1 MNNTAGWRSTV
12 LPCLFSPLFRGRMPA
27 RATLTIAGRIF
38 TRGDVMSKARS
49 LIVPLLLA
57 AGLAACGQSDATA
70 ENVAAT
76 EGAAETETA
85 NTPDVA
91 AATNETAAR
100 AAPEAAPAKA
110 QAATIAALPLKR
122 GYYVES
128 DTPCAQAS
136 NATTTL
142 LRRNGI
148 GGARD
153 FCEFKKIE
161 QTGPNTYRVT
171 EACGDLQDNAPPETS
186 TSIYTLTGETAFT
199 AKSEHGW
206 ERSAR
211 YCAQSSMPPDWRGN
225 DISDVTG

>member
-1 MNNTAGWRSTV
+1 
-12 LPCLFSPLFRGRMPA
+12 
-27 RATLTIAGRIF
+27 
-38 TRGDVMSKARS
+38 MSQTRS
-49 LIVPLLLA
+49 LVVPLLLA
-57 AGLAACGQSDATA
+57 AGLAACGQNVATA
-70 ENVAAT
+70 ENAAAT
-76 EGAAETETA
+76 EGAAEAVSGGTAGITAAEA
-85 NTPDVA
+85 NTASANQA
-91 AATNETAAR
+91 AAP
-100 AAPEAAPAKA
+100 AAPEAVPAKA
-110 QAATIAALPLKR
+110 QAATVAALPLKR

-128 DTPCAQAS
+128 DTPCGQAS

-142 LRRNGI
+142 LRREGI

-161 QTGPNTYRVT
+161 QTGPNIYRVT

-186 TSIYTLTGETAFT
+186 TSIYALTGDTAFT

-211 YCAQSSMPPDWRGN
+211 YCAQSTMPPDWRAN

>member
-1 MNNTAGWRSTV
+1 
-12 LPCLFSPLFRGRMPA
+12 
-27 RATLTIAGRIF
+27 
-38 TRGDVMSKARS
+38 MSKTRS
-49 LIVPLLLA
+49 LVVPLLLA
-57 AGLAACGQSDATA
+57 AGLAACGQNAATA
-70 ENVAAT
+70 ENTAAT
-76 EGAAETETA
+76 EGTAEA
-85 NTPDVA
+85 VSGNTPEVA
-91 AATNETAAR
+91 AVTSAA
-100 AAPEAAPAKA
+100 AAPDAPEAVPAKA

-128 DTPCAQAS
+128 DTPCGQAS
-136 NATTTL
+136 NATTSL
-142 LRRNGI
+142 LRREGI

-171 EACGDLQDNAPPETS
+171 EACGDLQDSAPPETS
-186 TSIYTLTGETAFT
+186 TSIYTVTGDTAFT

-211 YCAQSSMPPDWRGN
+211 YCTQSTMPPDWRAN

>member
-1 MNNTAGWRSTV
+1 MSQTR
-12 LPCLFSPLFRGRMPA
+12 PL
-27 RATLTIAGRIF
+27 
-38 TRGDVMSKARS
+38 V
-49 LIVPLLLA
+49 VPLLLA
-57 AGLAACGQSDATA
+57 AGLAACGQNAATA
-70 ENVAAT
+70 ENAAAT
-76 EGAAETETA
+76 EGAAEAVSGGTA
-85 NTPDVA
+85 GITAAEASTASANQA
-91 AATNETAAR
+91 AAP
-100 AAPEAAPAKA
+100 AAPEAVPAKA

-128 DTPCAQAS
+128 DTPCSQAS

-161 QTGPNTYRVT
+161 QTAPNTYRVT
-171 EACGDLQDNAPPETS
+171 EACGDLQDSAPPETS
-186 TSIYTLTGETAFT
+186 TSIYTLTGNTAFT

-211 YCAQSSMPPDWRGN
+211 YCAQSSMPPDWRAN

>member
-1 MNNTAGWRSTV
+1 MK
-12 LPCLFSPLFRGRMPA
+12 
-27 RATLTIAGRIF
+27 
-38 TRGDVMSKARS
+38 KARS
-49 LIVPLLLA
+49 LVVPLLLT
-57 AGLAACGQSDATA
+57 AGLAACGQNAATA
-70 ENVAAT
+70 ENAAAT
-76 EGAAETETA
+76 ERAAEAVSGGTAGITAADA
-85 NTPDVA
+85 NTVSP
-91 AATNETAAR
+91 NQTAAP
-100 AAPEAAPAKA
+100 AAPEAVPAKA

-128 DTPCAQAS
+128 DTPCGQAS

-142 LRRNGI
+142 LRRDGI

-171 EACGDLQDNAPPETS
+171 EACGDLQDSAPPETS
-186 TSIYTLTGETAFT
+186 TSIYTLTGDTAFT

-211 YCAQSSMPPDWRGN
+211 YCAQSTMPPDWRAN

>member
-1 MNNTAGWRSTV
+1 
-12 LPCLFSPLFRGRMPA
+12 
-27 RATLTIAGRIF
+27 
-38 TRGDVMSKARS
+38 MSQTHS

-57 AGLAACGQSDATA
+57 AGLASCGQNAETA
-70 ENVAAT
+70 ENTAAT
-76 EGAAETETA
+76 EGAAEAVSGGTAGMTAAEA
-85 NTPDVA
+85 NTA
-91 AATNETAAR
+91 SANQATAP
-100 AAPEAAPAKA
+100 AAPEAVPAKA
-110 QAATIAALPLKR
+110 QAAIIAALPLKR

-128 DTPCAQAS
+128 DTPCNQAS

-142 LRRNGI
+142 LRREGI

-171 EACGDLQDNAPPETS
+171 EACGDLQDSAPPETS
-186 TSIYTLTGETAFT
+186 TSIYTLTGDIAFT

-211 YCAQSSMPPDWRGN
+211 YCAQSSMPPDWRAN

>member
-1 MNNTAGWRSTV
+1 MSQTR
-12 LPCLFSPLFRGRMPA
+12 FIIMPLIL
-27 RATLTIAGRIF
+27 AT
-38 TRGDVMSKARS
+38 
-49 LIVPLLLA
+49 
-57 AGLAACGQSDATA
+57 GLAACGQNAATA
-70 ENVAAT
+70 ENPAAT
-76 EGAAETETA
+76 EGAAESVTG
-85 NTPDVA
+85 NTPEVA
-91 AATNETAAR
+91 AVTNAA
-100 AAPEAAPAKA
+100 AAPSAPEAVPAKA

-128 DTPCAQAS
+128 DTPCGQAS

-161 QTGPNTYRVT
+161 QTGPTTYHVT

-186 TSIYTLTGETAFT
+186 TSIYTLTGDTAFT

-211 YCAQSSMPPDWRGN
+211 YCAQSTMPPDWRAN

>member
-1 MNNTAGWRSTV
+1 
-12 LPCLFSPLFRGRMPA
+12 
-27 RATLTIAGRIF
+27 
-38 TRGDVMSKARS
+38 MSKTRS
-49 LIVPLLLA
+49 LVVPLLLA
-57 AGLAACGQSDATA
+57 AGLAACGQNAATA
-70 ENVAAT
+70 ENTAAT
-76 EGAAETETA
+76 ESAVEAESGNTAGMAAAEA
-85 NTPDVA
+85 NTVSPNQA
-91 AATNETAAR
+91 AAPATPKAV
-100 AAPEAAPAKA
+100 PAKA

-128 DTPCAQAS
+128 DTPCGQAS

-142 LRRNGI
+142 LRREGI

-171 EACGDLQDNAPPETS
+171 EACGDLQDSAPPETS
-186 TSIYTLTGETAFT
+186 TSIYTLTGDTAFT

-211 YCAQSSMPPDWRGN
+211 YCAQSTMPPDWRAN

>member
-1 MNNTAGWRSTV
+1 
-12 LPCLFSPLFRGRMPA
+12 MPA
-27 RATLTIAGRIF
+27 RATLTIEGRIF
-38 TRGDVMSKARS
+38 TRGDVMSKTRH
-49 LIVPLLLA
+49 LIAPLLLA
-57 AGLAACGQSDATA
+57 AALAACGQNAATVENAAATDGAEATESGNTAGMATA
-70 ENVAAT
+70 EADIAAANQAAT
-76 EGAAETETA
+76 
-85 NTPDVA
+85 P
-91 AATNETAAR
+91 AAT
-100 AAPEAAPAKA
+100 EAAPAKTR
-110 QAATIAALPLKR
+110 AATTAALPLKR

-128 DTPCAQAS
+128 DTPCGQAS

-171 EACGDLQDNAPPETS
+171 EACGDLQDNAPPEAS
-186 TSIYTLTGETAFT
+186 TSIYTLTGDTAFT

-211 YCAQSSMPPDWRGN
+211 HCVQSSMPPAWRGN

>member
-1 MNNTAGWRSTV
+1 
-12 LPCLFSPLFRGRMPA
+12 
-27 RATLTIAGRIF
+27 
-38 TRGDVMSKARS
+38 MSQTRS

-57 AGLAACGQSDATA
+57 AGLTACGQNAATA
-70 ENVAAT
+70 ENA
-76 EGAAETETA
+76 
-85 NTPDVA
+85 
-91 AATNETAAR
+91 
-100 AAPEAAPAKA
+100 AAPEAAAETVSGGTAGITAAETNTASANQAAAPAAPEAVPAKA
-110 QAATIAALPLKR
+110 QADTVAALPLKR

-128 DTPCAQAS
+128 DTPCGQAS

-142 LRRNGI
+142 LRREGI

-171 EACGDLQDNAPPETS
+171 EACGDLQDSAPPETS
-186 TSIYTLTGETAFT
+186 TSIYTLTGDTAFT

-211 YCAQSSMPPDWRGN
+211 FCAQSSMPPDWRAN

>member
-1 MNNTAGWRSTV
+1 MKN
-12 LPCLFSPLFRGRMPA
+12 
-27 RATLTIAGRIF
+27 
-38 TRGDVMSKARS
+38 ARS
-49 LIVPLLLA
+49 LVVPLLLT
-57 AGLAACGQSDATA
+57 AGLAACGQNAATA
-70 ENVAAT
+70 ENTAAT
-76 EGAAETETA
+76 EGAAEAVSGGTA
-85 NTPDVA
+85 GM
-91 AATNETAAR
+91 TAAETSTASANQ
-100 AAPEAAPAKA
+100 AAVPATPEAVPAKA
-110 QAATIAALPLKR
+110 QAATVAALPLKR

-128 DTPCAQAS
+128 DTPCGQAS

-142 LRRNGI
+142 LRREGI

-186 TSIYTLTGETAFT
+186 TSIYTITGDTAFT

-211 YCAQSSMPPDWRGN
+211 YCAQSTMPPDWRAN

>member
-1 MNNTAGWRSTV
+1 
-12 LPCLFSPLFRGRMPA
+12 
-27 RATLTIAGRIF
+27 
-38 TRGDVMSKARS
+38 MSKPLS
-49 LIVPLLLA
+49 LVVPLLLA
-57 AGLAACGQSDATA
+57 AGLAACGQNAVTA
-70 ENVAAT
+70 ENASAAQAADETASRNTPEVAAT
-76 EGAAETETA
+76 SEAPAS
-85 NTPDVA
+85 
-91 AATNETAAR
+91 
-100 AAPEAAPAKA
+100 AAPEVVPAKA

-128 DTPCAQAS
+128 DTPCSQAS

-142 LRRNGI
+142 LRREGI

-186 TSIYTLTGETAFT
+186 TSLYTLAGDRAFT

-211 YCAQSSMPPDWRGN
+211 YCAQSTMPPDWRAN
-225 DISDVTG
+225 DISDVAG

>member
-1 MNNTAGWRSTV
+1 
-12 LPCLFSPLFRGRMPA
+12 
-27 RATLTIAGRIF
+27 
-38 TRGDVMSKARS
+38 MSQTRS
-49 LIVPLLLA
+49 LVVPLLLA
-57 AGLAACGQSDATA
+57 AGLAACGQNAATA
-70 ENVAAT
+70 ENTAAT
-76 EGAAETETA
+76 EGAAEAASGNTA
-85 NTPDVA
+85 DVTAAEASTASANQA
-91 AATNETAAR
+91 AAP
-100 AAPEAAPAKA
+100 AAPEAVPAKA

-128 DTPCAQAS
+128 DTPCGQAS

-142 LRRNGI
+142 LRREGI

-171 EACGDLQDNAPPETS
+171 EACGDLQDSAPPETS
-186 TSIYTLTGETAFT
+186 TSIYTLTGDTAFT

-211 YCAQSSMPPDWRGN
+211 FCAQSSMAPDWRAN

>member
-1 MNNTAGWRSTV
+1 
-12 LPCLFSPLFRGRMPA
+12 
-27 RATLTIAGRIF
+27 
-38 TRGDVMSKARS
+38 MSQTRS
-49 LIVPLLLA
+49 LVVPLLLA
-57 AGLAACGQSDATA
+57 AGLAACGQNAATA
-70 ENVAAT
+70 ENTAAT
-76 EGAAETETA
+76 EGAAEAASGNTA
-85 NTPDVA
+85 DVTAAEASTASANQA
-91 AATNETAAR
+91 AAP
-100 AAPEAAPAKA
+100 AAPEAVPAKA

-128 DTPCAQAS
+128 DTPCGQAS

-142 LRRNGI
+142 LRREGI

-171 EACGDLQDNAPPETS
+171 EACGDLQDSAPPETS
-186 TSIYTLTGETAFT
+186 TSIYTVTGDTAFT

-211 YCAQSSMPPDWRGN
+211 YCAQSTMPPDWRAN

>member
-1 MNNTAGWRSTV
+1 MRLHHQHGNVGK
-12 LPCLFSPLFRGRMPA
+12 RGLLA
-27 RATLTIAGRIF
+27 A
-38 TRGDVMSKARS
+38 
-49 LIVPLLLA
+49 PLLL
-57 AGLAACGQSDATA
+57 LASLTTACGQNAASAGNATGS
-70 ENVAAT
+70 ETQTPAA
-76 EGAAETETA
+76 
-85 NTPDVA
+85 V
-91 AATNETAAR
+91 TNAI
-100 AAPEAAPAKA
+100 PEAQAAAPAVAETTPAKA
-110 QAATIAALPLKR
+110 EPAATVAALPLKR

-128 DTPCAQAS
+128 DTPCSQAS

-142 LRRNGI
+142 LRREGI

-186 TSIYTLTGETAFT
+186 TSIYALTGDTAFT

-211 YCAQSSMPPDWRGN
+211 YCAQSTMPPDWRAN

>member
-1 MNNTAGWRSTV
+1 
-12 LPCLFSPLFRGRMPA
+12 
-27 RATLTIAGRIF
+27 
-38 TRGDVMSKARS
+38 MSQTRS
-49 LIVPLLLA
+49 LIVPLLFA
-57 AGLAACGQSDATA
+57 AGLAACGQNAATA
-70 ENVAAT
+70 ENAAAT
-76 EGAAETETA
+76 EGAAEAVTGGTA
-85 NTPDVA
+85 DITAAEASTASANQA
-91 AATNETAAR
+91 AAPS
-100 AAPEAAPAKA
+100 APEAVPAKA

-128 DTPCAQAS
+128 DTPCGQAS

-142 LRRNGI
+142 LRREGI

-171 EACGDLQDNAPPETS
+171 EACGDLQDSAPPETS
-186 TSIYTLTGETAFT
+186 ISIYTLTGDTAFT

-211 YCAQSSMPPDWRGN
+211 YCAQSTMPPDWRAN

>member
-1 MNNTAGWRSTV
+1 
-12 LPCLFSPLFRGRMPA
+12 
-27 RATLTIAGRIF
+27 
-38 TRGDVMSKARS
+38 MSQTRS

-57 AGLAACGQSDATA
+57 AGLAACGQNATTA
-70 ENVAAT
+70 ENAAAA
-76 EGAAETETA
+76 EGAAEAVPGGTA
-85 NTPDVA
+85 GITAAEASTASANQA
-91 AATNETAAR
+91 AAPAT
-100 AAPEAAPAKA
+100 PEAVPAKA

-128 DTPCAQAS
+128 DTPCGQAS

-142 LRRNGI
+142 LRREGI

-171 EACGDLQDNAPPETS
+171 EACGDLQDSAPPETS
-186 TSIYTLTGETAFT
+186 TSIYTLTGDTAFT

-211 YCAQSSMPPDWRGN
+211 YCAQSSMPPDWRAN

>member
-1 MNNTAGWRSTV
+1 
-12 LPCLFSPLFRGRMPA
+12 
-27 RATLTIAGRIF
+27 
-38 TRGDVMSKARS
+38 MSKARS
-49 LIVPLLLA
+49 LVVPLLVVSLS
-57 AGLAACGQSDATA
+57 ACGENTLTA

-76 EGAAETETA
+76 Q
-85 NTPDVA
+85 VA
-91 AATNETAAR
+91 AKTVSGDTPAVGAVTAVPP
-100 AAPEAAPAKA
+100 APEAVPAKA

-128 DTPCAQAS
+128 DTPCGQAS

-142 LRRNGI
+142 LRREGI

-161 QTGPNTYRVT
+161 QTGPHAYRVT

-186 TSIYTLTGETAFT
+186 TSLYTLTGDTAFT

-206 ERSAR
+206 ERNAR
-211 YCAQSSMPPDWRGN
+211 YCAQSTMPPDWRAN

>member
-1 MNNTAGWRSTV
+1 
-12 LPCLFSPLFRGRMPA
+12 
-27 RATLTIAGRIF
+27 
-38 TRGDVMSKARS
+38 MSKTRS
-49 LIVPLLLA
+49 LVVPLLLA
-57 AGLAACGQSDATA
+57 AGLAACGQNAATA
-70 ENVAAT
+70 ENTAAT
-76 EGAAETETA
+76 ESAVEAESGNTAGMAAAEV
-85 NTPDVA
+85 DA
-91 AATNETAAR
+91 AANQA
-100 AAPEAAPAKA
+100 AAPAIPEAVPAKA

-128 DTPCAQAS
+128 DTPCGQAS

-142 LRRNGI
+142 LRREGI

-171 EACGDLQDNAPPETS
+171 EACGDLQDSAPPETS
-186 TSIYTLTGETAFT
+186 TSIYTVTGDTAFT

-211 YCAQSSMPPDWRGN
+211 YCAQSTMPPDWRAN

>member
-1 MNNTAGWRSTV
+1 
-12 LPCLFSPLFRGRMPA
+12 
-27 RATLTIAGRIF
+27 
-38 TRGDVMSKARS
+38 MSKTCS
-49 LIVPLLLA
+49 LVVPLLLA
-57 AGLAACGQSDATA
+57 AGLAACGQNAATA
-70 ENVAAT
+70 ENPAAT
-76 EGAAETETA
+76 EGTAEAVSGSTAGITAVEA
-85 NTPDVA
+85 NTASANQA
-91 AATNETAAR
+91 AAP
-100 AAPEAAPAKA
+100 AAPEAVPTKS

-128 DTPCAQAS
+128 DTPCGQAS
-136 NATTTL
+136 NATTSL
-142 LRRNGI
+142 LRRAGI

-171 EACGDLQDNAPPETS
+171 EACGDLQDSASPETS
-186 TSIYTLTGETAFT
+186 TSIYTLTGDTAFT

-211 YCAQSSMPPDWRGN
+211 YCAQSSMPPDWRAN

>member
-1 MNNTAGWRSTV
+1 
-12 LPCLFSPLFRGRMPA
+12 
-27 RATLTIAGRIF
+27 
-38 TRGDVMSKARS
+38 MSKTRS
-49 LIVPLLLA
+49 LVVPLLLA
-57 AGLAACGQSDATA
+57 AGLAACGQNAATA
-70 ENVAAT
+70 ENTAAT
-76 EGAAETETA
+76 ESAVEAESGNTAGMAAAEV
-85 NTPDVA
+85 DA
-91 AATNETAAR
+91 AANQA
-100 AAPEAAPAKA
+100 AAPAIPEAVPAKA

-128 DTPCAQAS
+128 DTPCGQAS

-142 LRRNGI
+142 LRREGI

-171 EACGDLQDNAPPETS
+171 EACGDLQDSAPPETS
-186 TSIYTLTGETAFT
+186 TSIYTVTGDTTFT

-211 YCAQSSMPPDWRGN
+211 YCAQSTMPPDWRAN